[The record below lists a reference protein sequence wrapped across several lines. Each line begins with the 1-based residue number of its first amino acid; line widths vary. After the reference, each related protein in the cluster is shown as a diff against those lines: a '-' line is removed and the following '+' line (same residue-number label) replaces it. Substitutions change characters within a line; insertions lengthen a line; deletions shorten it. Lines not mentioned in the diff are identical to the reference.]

1 MMKGALLVALF
12 ALSYAAASFEPHA
25 LSAINP
31 KRVLA
36 QIEATANSVLTVRT
50 VNGSLATKYT
60 QGQQLVISL
69 TGAGPCSSTGC
80 NDMPEASCERPS
92 VHTPIMT
99 VCNMLHACPEA

>member
-1 MMKGALLVALF
+1 MKGALLVALF
-12 ALSYAAASFEPHA
+12 ALSYAAADFEPHA

-36 QIEATANSVLTVRT
+36 QIEATANSVLTVRN
-50 VNGSLATKYT
+50 VNGTLATKYT

-80 NDMPEASCERPS
+80 SNMPEASCELPS
-92 VHTPIMT
+92 LHMHAVT
-99 VCNMLHACPEA
+99 VCNMLLASPEA